1 MYITGHFLS
10 PLRKE
15 ASVWKAARL
24 TNLRLGT
31 QRKHRSLSACG
42 GYADPCQQE
51 SAWREAFIY
60 NLEIL

>member
-31 QRKHRSLSACG
+31 IKRDLLKIKQS
-42 GYADPCQQE
+42 
-51 SAWREAFIY
+51 
-60 NLEIL
+60 EI